1 MRKAIFTALLSLTAA
16 AAGAQTMYDGLTFS
30 QNNYY
35 GTARSIG
42 MGNAMTAVGG
52 DLGSIGIN
60 PAGSAVAG
68 YSQFTITPN
77 LTISSMNASYS
88 AYPMGDVDKFINEQG
103 KNLTRFSLP
112 NFGATFNWNLGN
124 RSGLK
129 SITYGIV
136 VNGTNNFTGKMLAGG
151 VNDKTS
157 YLSAMAVG
165 ADGFHSDFLNGF
177 LDGKGNKID
186 IWDNAY
192 YENDDRN
199 KPAPWNAIVNAQAG
213 AIANYGSDLDP
224 SYPYRYIAATE
235 RYYPVTRQDIENG
248 NYIPREDEYYTFDED
263 GFAIDKDGNGI
274 YNVFLAG
281 PLNQAYG
288 RKVTGSKYDVVFN
301 VGLNFSETFFIGANL
316 GVTTLNYDYDEY
328 FKEAAVNPTNFE
340 IDFGDKGTTNF
351 SDYRTRY
358 SYTADGSGVY
368 GKFGFLWRPIDGLRV
383 GAAIQTP
390 TIMEINERWGQDVN
404 VNYTDA
410 RFNGSANT
418 PEGSYSYRIRSPYR
432 LNAGAA
438 FTFAGMALISADYE
452 MTDYSTMKFMTKD
465 GGWNDDTYSALND
478 EIRDC
483 MGVSHMVRIG
493 AEFKPVPEFAVRAGY
508 NFTTT
513 PEYVYN
519 GNEKTKLN
527 DRINAFSVG
536 LGYSSNGSFFADIA
550 ARLMTLSD
558 EYISPYADYL
568 DDVAS
573 PMILNKRDI
582 YSVTATI
589 GWRF

>member
-1 MRKAIFTALLSLTAA
+1 MRKAIFTALLSLTAV

-136 VNGTNNFTGKMLAGG
+136 VNGTNNFTGKMMAGG
-151 VNDKTS
+151 RNDKTS
-157 YLSAMAVG
+157 YISSMAVAAEG
-165 ADGFHSDFLNGF
+165 YDMDFLNGYSINSNNERV
-177 LDGKGNKID
+177 DRGWDYPYNYPDDYAHDPNKGS
-186 IWDNAY
+186 Y
-192 YENDDRN
+192 
-199 KPAPWNAIVNAQAG
+199 APWNVIANVQAG
-213 AIANYGSDLDP
+213 ALSNFGDSNDP
-224 SYPYRYIAATE
+224 AYYWRYIGATE
-235 RYYPVTRQDIENG
+235 IYEKTGEKDADG
-248 NYIPREDEYYTFDED
+248 NYI
-263 GFAIDKDGNGI
+263 
-274 YNVFLAG
+274 YNISLPGVLS
-281 PLNQAYG
+281 QAYG
-288 RKVTGSKYDVVFN
+288 RNVTGSKYDALLN
-301 VGLNFSETFFIGANL
+301 VGFNFGETFFLGANL
-316 GVTTLNYDYDEY
+316 GITSLNYNYDEY
-328 FKEAAVNPTNFE
+328 FKEAAENPSAFE
-340 IDFGDKGTTNF
+340 MDFGEKGKTYF

-368 GKFGFLWRPIDGLRV
+368 GKFGFLWRPVDGIRV
-383 GAAIQTP
+383 GGAVQTP
-390 TIMEINERWGQDVN
+390 TIMEINERWRQDVN

-410 RFNGSANT
+410 SFNGSAKT
-418 PEGSYSYRIRSPYR
+418 PEGDYSYRLRSPYR

-452 MTDYSTMKFMTKD
+452 MTDYSTMKFMSRD
-465 GGWNDDTYSALND
+465 GGWNDDTYGKLND
-478 EIRDC
+478 EIRDR
-483 MGVSHMVRIG
+483 MGVSHMVRVG
-493 AEFKPVPEFAVRAGY
+493 AEFKPMPEIAVRAGY

-513 PEYVYN
+513 PEYVYE
-519 GNEKTKLN
+519 GNSKTTLN

-550 ARLMTLSD
+550 ARLTMLSD

-568 DDVAS
+568 EDLAS

-582 YSVTATI
+582 YNVTATI

>member
-1 MRKAIFTALLSLTAA
+1 MRKAIFTALLSLTAV

-88 AYPMGDVDKFINEQG
+88 AYPVGGADRFTNEQN
-103 KNLTRFSLP
+103 KRLTRFSMP
-112 NFGATFNWNLGN
+112 NIGLTFNWKTGN
-124 RSGLK
+124 GSGLK
-129 SITYGIV
+129 AITYGLV

-151 VNDKTS
+151 RNDKTS
-157 YLSAMAVG
+157 YQSAIAVA
-165 ADGFHSDFLNGF
+165 ADGYDMDFLNGYSIDK
-177 LDGKGNKID
+177 DGKRVDRGWDYPYYYGDDFQNDPNKG
-186 IWDNAY
+186 
-192 YENDDRN
+192 
-199 KPAPWNAIVNAQAG
+199 KFAPWNVIANAQAG
-213 AIANYGSDLDP
+213 SIANYGDTDDP
-224 SYPYRYIAATE
+224 SYYWRYKATTE
-235 RYYPVTRQDIENG
+235 GYSNTGEKDANG
-248 NYIPREDEYYTFDED
+248 NYIYD
-263 GFAIDKDGNGI
+263 I
-274 YNVFLAG
+274 FLAG
-281 PLNQAYG
+281 PLNQAYS
-288 RKVTGSKYDVVFN
+288 RNITGSKYDVLFN
-301 VGLNFSETFFIGANL
+301 VGFNFGDTFFVGANL
-316 GVTTLNYDYDEY
+316 GVTSLNYNYDECY
-328 FKEAAVNPTNFE
+328 KEAAENPSAFE
-340 IDFGDKGTTNF
+340 IDFGDKGKTCF

-358 SYTADGSGVY
+358 SYTADGSGVF
-368 GKFGFLWRPIDGLRV
+368 GKIGFLWRPVDGLRV
-383 GAAIQTP
+383 GAAVQTP
-390 TIMEINERWGQDVN
+390 TIMEINERWIQDVN
-404 VNYTDA
+404 LNYTDA
-410 RFNGSANT
+410 SFNGSAKT
-418 PEGSYSYRIRSPYR
+418 PEGDYSYRLRSPYR

-438 FTFAGMALISADYE
+438 FTFAGMALVSADYE
-452 MTDYSTMKFMTKD
+452 MTDYSTMKFMSKD
-465 GGWNDDTYSALND
+465 GGWSNDTFSSLND
-478 EIRDC
+478 QIRNC

-493 AEFKPVPEFAVRAGY
+493 AEFKPLPEIAVRAGY

-513 PEYVYN
+513 PEYVYE
-519 GNEKTKLN
+519 GNSKTKLN

-550 ARLMTLSD
+550 ARMTMLAD

-568 DDVAS
+568 SDLAS

-582 YSVTATI
+582 YNVTATI

>member
-1 MRKAIFTALLSLTAA
+1 MRKAIFTALLSLTAI

-77 LTISSMNASYS
+77 LTMSAMNASYS
-88 AYPMGDVDKFINEQG
+88 AYPIGNVDKFTNEQG
-103 KNLTRFSLP
+103 KQLTRFSLP
-112 NFGATFNWNLGN
+112 NFGATFNWNTGN

-136 VNGTNNFTGKMLAGG
+136 VNGTNNFTSKMLAGG
-151 VNDKTS
+151 QNDKTS
-157 YLSAMAVG
+157 YLGAMAVG
-165 ADGFHSDFLNGF
+165 ADGFHMDFLNGY

-199 KPAPWNAIVNAQAG
+199 MPAPWNTIVNAQGG
-213 AIANYGSDLDP
+213 AIANYGSDIDP

-235 RYYPVTRQDIENG
+235 RYYPITEQDVNNGDYILGKGEYIEDG
-248 NYIPREDEYYTFDED
+248 YVLDED
-263 GFAIDKDGNGI
+263 GNGV
-274 YNVFLAG
+274 YNVYMGG

-288 RKVTGSKYDVVFN
+288 RTVTGSKYDVLFN
-301 VGLNFSETFFIGANL
+301 VGFNFSETFFVGANL
-316 GVTTLNYDYDEY
+316 GITSLNYNYDEY
-328 FKEAAVNPTNFE
+328 FKEAAVNPDDFLTEFE
-340 IDFGDKGTTNF
+340 KGNTYF

-358 SYTADGSGVY
+358 SSTVDGSGVY
-368 GKFGFLWRPIDGLRV
+368 GKFGFLWRPIDGIRV
-383 GAAIQTP
+383 GAAVQTP
-390 TIMEINERWGQDVN
+390 TIMKINERWCQDVS

-410 RFNGSANT
+410 QYNGSAQT
-418 PEGSYSYRIRSPYR
+418 PEGEYSYRIRSPYR

-452 MTDYSTMKFMTKD
+452 MTDYRTMKFMSKD
-465 GGWNDDTYSALND
+465 GGWNDDSYRDLND

-483 MGVSHMVRIG
+483 MGVSHMVRVG

-513 PEYVYN
+513 PEYTYN
-519 GNEKTKLN
+519 GNEKIKLN
-527 DRINAFSVG
+527 DRINSFSVG

-550 ARLMTLSD
+550 ARLMMLSD
-558 EYISPYADYL
+558 EYISPYADYM
-568 DDVAS
+568 DVKS

-582 YSVTATI
+582 YSITATF

>member
-1 MRKAIFTALLSLTAA
+1 MRKAIFTALLSLTAV

-88 AYPMGDVDKFINEQG
+88 AYPVGGADRFTNEQN
-103 KNLTRFSLP
+103 KRLTRFSMP
-112 NFGATFNWNLGN
+112 NIGLTFNWKTGN
-124 RSGLK
+124 GSGLK
-129 SITYGIV
+129 AITYGLV

-151 VNDKTS
+151 RNDKTS
-157 YLSAMAVG
+157 YQSAMAVA
-165 ADGFHSDFLNGF
+165 ADGYDMDFLNGYSIDK
-177 LDGKGNKID
+177 DGKRVDRGWDYPYYYGDDFQNDPNKG
-186 IWDNAY
+186 
-192 YENDDRN
+192 
-199 KPAPWNAIVNAQAG
+199 KFAPWNVIANAQAG
-213 AIANYGSDLDP
+213 SIANYGDTDDP
-224 SYPYRYIAATE
+224 SYYWRYIATTE
-235 RYYPVTRQDIENG
+235 GYSNTGEKDANG
-248 NYIPREDEYYTFDED
+248 NYIYD
-263 GFAIDKDGNGI
+263 I
-274 YNVFLAG
+274 FLAG
-281 PLNQAYG
+281 PLNQAYS
-288 RKVTGSKYDVVFN
+288 RNITGSKYDVLFN
-301 VGLNFSETFFIGANL
+301 VGFNFGDTFFVGANL
-316 GVTTLNYDYDEY
+316 GVTSLNYNYDECY
-328 FKEAAVNPTNFE
+328 KEAAENPSAFE
-340 IDFGDKGTTNF
+340 IDFGDKGKTCF

-358 SYTADGSGVY
+358 SYTADGSGVF
-368 GKFGFLWRPIDGLRV
+368 GKIGFLWRPVDGLRV
-383 GAAIQTP
+383 GAAVQTP
-390 TIMEINERWGQDVN
+390 TIMEINERWIQDVN
-404 VNYTDA
+404 LNYTDA
-410 RFNGSANT
+410 SFNGSAKT
-418 PEGSYSYRIRSPYR
+418 PEGEYSYRLRSPYR

-438 FTFAGMALISADYE
+438 FTFAGMALVSADYE
-452 MTDYSTMKFMTKD
+452 MTDYSTMKFMSKD
-465 GGWNDDTYSALND
+465 GGWSNDTFSSLND
-478 EIRDC
+478 QIRNC

-493 AEFKPVPEFAVRAGY
+493 AEFKPLPEIAVRAGY

-513 PEYVYN
+513 PEYVYE
-519 GNEKTKLN
+519 GNSKTKLN

-550 ARLMTLSD
+550 ARMTMLAD

-568 DDVAS
+568 SDLAS

-582 YSVTATI
+582 YNVTATI